1 MRRHIIGTPERPRMA
16 VFRSN
21 NHMYVQ
27 IIDDV
32 AKTTLVSASTLQK
45 DVKEKL
51 EKTNDVAAAAYLG
64 TVIAKKAQEA
74 GIKSVVF
81 DRGGFIYQGKI
92 QALADAAR
100 EAGLMFWNSNQG
112 GRRHMKRTN
121 IDATQLE
128 LADTVVAIK
137 RVSKTVKG
145 GRTMRFSALVVV
157 GDKNGHVGVGMGKAA
172 EIPEAI
178 RKGKQAAE
186 KNMITVPLDENKSI
200 PHDFIGKFGSASVLL
215 KKSPEGTGI
224 IAGGPARSVLE
235 FAGVENIRTKSLGSS
250 NKANVVLAT
259 LAGVG
264 GLKTP
269 EEVAKRRGKTVEEII
284 G

>member
-1 MRRHIIGTPERPRMA
+1 MVSKVSRSKVREEKYRRMRRHIISTPERPRMA

-100 EAGLMFWNSNQG
+100 EAGL
-112 GRRHMKRTN
+112 
-121 IDATQLE
+121 
-128 LADTVVAIK
+128 
-137 RVSKTVKG
+137 
-145 GRTMRFSALVVV
+145 
-157 GDKNGHVGVGMGKAA
+157 
-172 EIPEAI
+172 
-178 RKGKQAAE
+178 
-186 KNMITVPLDENKSI
+186 
-200 PHDFIGKFGSASVLL
+200 
-215 KKSPEGTGI
+215 
-224 IAGGPARSVLE
+224 E
-235 FAGVENIRTKSLGSS
+235 F
-250 NKANVVLAT
+250 
-259 LAGVG
+259 
-264 GLKTP
+264 
-269 EEVAKRRGKTVEEII
+269 
-284 G
+284 

>member
-1 MRRHIIGTPERPRMA
+1 MVSKVSRSKVREEKHRRMRRHIIGTPERPRMA

-74 GIKSVVF
+74 GITSLLYLTEVAS
-81 DRGGFIYQGKI
+81 FIRVRFRHWQMQQEK
-92 QALADAAR
+92 LV
-100 EAGLMFWNSNQG
+100 WNSNQG

-121 IDATQLE
+121 IDATQFE

-157 GDKNGHVGVGMGKAA
+157 GDRNGHVGVGMGKAA

-215 KKSPEGTGI
+215 KKVSGRYRYHRR
-224 IAGGPARSVLE
+224 RSSS
-235 FAGVENIRTKSLGSS
+235 FRT
-250 NKANVVLAT
+250 
-259 LAGVG
+259 
-264 GLKTP
+264 
-269 EEVAKRRGKTVEEII
+269 
-284 G
+284 